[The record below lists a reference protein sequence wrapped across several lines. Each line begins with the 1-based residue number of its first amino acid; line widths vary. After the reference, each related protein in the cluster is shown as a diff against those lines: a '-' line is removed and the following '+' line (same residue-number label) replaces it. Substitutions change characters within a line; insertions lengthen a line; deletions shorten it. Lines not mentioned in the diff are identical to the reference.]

1 MEKNKPLKHL
11 IGKKVF
17 IFDTETTGIPTKKPN
32 TKWGTRDEYF
42 DYYNHDAYNQSRI
55 VSIAW
60 YYTNNFS
67 QQSLDI
73 SKVDYYIRK
82 PDTFTEINNSH
93 IHNITYDMAI
103 SQGLDIQIILEQ
115 HNLEQHLLECE
126 YIIAHNV
133 MFDIHILLNELHRI
147 NKTNIITHILHLLDT
162 KQCICSGEIGK
173 PICKLEFANSKY
185 PKRFKINYKMP
196 KLSEFYKIVFNK
208 EMENAHNAKGDVQA
222 LVEILSKI

>member
-1 MEKNKPLKHL
+1 MIKPLEHL
-11 IGKKVF
+11 KGKKVF

-32 TKWGTRDEYF
+32 TKWGSRDEYY
-42 DYYNHDAYNQSRI
+42 DYYNNDSYDQSRI

-67 QQSLDI
+67 QDSLDI
-73 SKVDYYIRK
+73 SKVEYFIRK

-93 IHNITYDMAI
+93 IHNITFDIAL
-103 SQGLDIQIILEQ
+103 SQGLDIQTILDQ
-115 HNLEQHLLECE
+115 HNLEKILLESD

-133 MFDIHILLNELHRI
+133 MFDVHILLNELHRLNKI
-147 NKTNIITHILHLLDT
+147 NLISHISHLLDIN
-162 KQCICSGEIGK
+162 QCICSGEIGK
-173 PICKLEFANSKY
+173 PICKLEFPNSKY
-185 PKRFKINYKMP
+185 PKRFKTNYKMP